1 MPCSDGRAWMR
12 MAREDGFSAEVLT
25 HEDGLTLEF
34 LFPIRVSSFL
44 RSTAYRMTSC
54 FKNAPEEIRFT
65 FSSTD

>member
-12 MAREDGFSAEVLT
+12 VAREDGFSAEV
-25 HEDGLTLEF
+25 LTLEF